1 MKIIEMSG
9 SSLEDI
15 ISKYRLENNIKDWEL
30 EYDVVSKASSGLFG
44 IFGKREAV
52 IKFKLPEIEDR
63 VRMFLATLLE
73 KVGVTYSD
81 LEVKKVGKTVY
92 AEIKSSN
99 DPGFLIGKNG
109 SMLETIQFLLNRIF
123 ENQREIDKI
132 YLDTEDYRMR
142 KEDQYIRQYIPRID
156 RVKTEAQTL
165 TLEPMSAGERR
176 IIHKYVERD
185 KNLRTLTVGE
195 GDKKR
200 IVIFHSKQNEK
211 EVMEQVRGPRAPR
224 KPTPKPAPKPKAE
237 TAGTSD
243 ETTPADKTEKPR
255 PKYRP
260 RRPNNNP
267 RPKKEPTE

>member
-9 SSLEDI
+9 SSLEEI
-15 ISKYRLENNIKDWEL
+15 ISKYRLENNIKEWEL

-44 IFGKREAV
+44 LFGKREAV

-63 VRMFLATLLE
+63 VRMFLETLLD
-73 KVGVTYSD
+73 KVGVTYAALD
-81 LEVKKVGKTVY
+81 VKKVGKTVY
-92 AEIKSSN
+92 AEIKNSN

-109 SMLETIQFLLNRIF
+109 SMLETIQFLLNRTF

-156 RVKTEAQTL
+156 RVKTDAQTL

-224 KPTPKPAPKPKAE
+224 KPAPKPKAE
-237 TAGTSD
+237 TAVEGT
-243 ETTPADKTEKPR
+243 ETADKPVKPR

-267 RPKKEPTE
+267 RPPKEPTE